1 MMNVVVGSGT
11 LITFPALL
19 AVGYPPL
26 VANVSNTVGLVPGS
40 VAGAI
45 GYRSELRP
53 HLRRLVTYGCA
64 SGSGGLVGAI
74 LILVLPSSAFEV
86 IVPVLVALAVALVAF
101 QPWLSTRLGGHGRRA
116 GGHGGALLL
125 GALFATGVYG
135 GYFGAAQ
142 GVILLGVMGLLLDAG
157 LQEINAM
164 KNVLAGLVNAV
175 AAVVFILAADVAWAP
190 AGLIA
195 LGSAAGG
202 TLGARV
208 ARRMSPTVLRAVVV
222 AVGLTALI
230 QLLL

>member
-1 MMNVVVGSGT
+1 M
-11 LITFPALL
+11 
-19 AVGYPPL
+19 
-26 VANVSNTVGLVPGS
+26 
-40 VAGAI
+40 
-45 GYRSELRP
+45 
-53 HLRRLVTYGCA
+53 
-64 SGSGGLVGAI
+64 
-74 LILVLPSSAFEV
+74 
-86 IVPVLVALAVALVAF
+86 
-101 QPWLSTRLGGHGRRA
+101 
-116 GGHGGALLL
+116 
-125 GALFATGVYG
+125 
-135 GYFGAAQ
+135 
-142 GVILLGVMGLLLDAG
+142 ILLGVMGLLLDAG

-195 LGSAAGG
+195 VGSAAGG